1 MQSLKDLWKR
11 FSVSSVWRAWQRY
24 STARG
29 GLLAGGVTYFAFFSL
44 FPAIALGFTIFGLVL
59 RDQPGLLADVQQAV
73 EKQLPGFIKTDA
85 NPDGLIPLSIPT
97 GTTLSVTALVG
108 VLGLLWAGTGWM
120 SALRDGIRTVFGA
133 PGSPGNFVTA
143 KLRDLLVL
151 ATIGLAIVV
160 TALFNAMTTAI
171 AERVAEWVGLGE
183 QAWIV
188 SGVGL
193 LASFLANVLLV
204 AIVLRVLSG
213 VDLPWRAVRNGA
225 IFGGVALTL
234 LQTFGTR
241 LIAGTMDNKLFAS
254 IALVVGLLA
263 FINLISRA
271 VLLSAAWA
279 ANDVEALLASAQ
291 SQVSEGEQHKL
302 SEGPLTREQAA
313 AEWTDRSVGGG
324 VPRGAGGRVAAQR
337 EAAGP
342 VAAQRSPADRAA
354 AGLATFDQ
362 RGADRAS
369 VASGAILGAA
379 GAAVVGAA
387 VRAARGIRGR
397 SANRG

>member
-225 IFGGVALTL
+225 LFGGVALTL

-342 VAAQRSPADRAA
+342 VAAQRSSADRAA

-369 VASGAILGAA
+369 VASGAVLGAA

-397 SANRG
+397 SANRR

>member
-73 EKQLPGFIKTDA
+73 EKQLPGFIKTEA

-225 IFGGVALTL
+225 LFGGVALTL

-337 EAAGP
+337 
-342 VAAQRSPADRAA
+342 SPADRAA

-369 VASGAILGAA
+369 VASGAVLGAA
-379 GAAVVGAA
+379 GAAAVGAA

-397 SANRG
+397 SANRR

>member
-73 EKQLPGFIKTDA
+73 EKQLPGFIKTEA

-225 IFGGVALTL
+225 LFGGVALTL

-369 VASGAILGAA
+369 VASGAVLGAA

-397 SANRG
+397 SANRR

>member
-29 GLLAGGVTYFAFFSL
+29 SLMAGGVTYFAFFSL

-59 RDQPGLLADVQQAV
+59 RDQPGILADVQEAI
-73 EKQLPGFIKTDA
+73 EKQLPGFIQSPD
-85 NPDGLIPLSIPT
+85 NPDGLIPLSIPS
-97 GTTLSVTALVG
+97 GTTLSVTALIG
-108 VLGLLWAGTGWM
+108 VLGLLWAGLGWM
-120 SALRDGIRTVFGA
+120 GALRDGIRTIFGA
-133 PGSPGNFVTA
+133 PGSPGNVVTA

-151 ATIGLAIVV
+151 VTIGLAIVV
-160 TALFNAMTTAI
+160 TAVFNAATSA
-171 AERVAEWVGLGE
+171 VAEWVSERVGLGS
-183 QAWIV
+183 QTWIV
-188 SGVGL
+188 TIVGL
-193 LASFLANVLLV
+193 LASFLANALLV

-225 IFGGVALTL
+225 LFGGVALTL

-302 SEGPLTREQAA
+302 SEGPLTREQAD

-342 VAAQRSPADRAA
+342 VAAQRS
-354 AGLATFDQ
+354 
-362 RGADRAS
+362 
-369 VASGAILGAA
+369 
-379 GAAVVGAA
+379 
-387 VRAARGIRGR
+387 
-397 SANRG
+397 

>member
-225 IFGGVALTL
+225 LFGGVALTL

-279 ANDVEALLASAQ
+279 ANDVEAFLATAQ
-291 SQVSEGEQHKL
+291 SQVSEGEEHKL